1 MMQRPGSAAAM
12 PAGATSPSP
21 PLASPDGAGRPRPK
35 SSPSLGTPR
44 RTAGL
49 RTISASVANT
59 GGSSPRFGMGTAAAF
74 AAKPAALS
82 FGEPETDE
90 NEEHP
95 TQLQRSRSCATPQT
109 PSSSERRDMSSVRVL
124 VRVRPMSARERKAG
138 EARSLV
144 CDGDTV
150 SMGKRGFRFDN
161 VLGEH
166 STQDSMFGELADQ
179 VDGFL
184 SVRSPTDSG
193 HRLLQAR

>member
-1 MMQRPGSAAAM
+1 MMQWAGSAAAM
-12 PAGATSPSP
+12 PTGATSPSP
-21 PLASPDGAGRPRPK
+21 PLASPDGGLRPRPK

-59 GGSSPRFGMGTAAAF
+59 DGSSPRSGLGTSAAF

-82 FGEPETDE
+82 FGEPEMDE
-90 NEEHP
+90 NEEHSK
-95 TQLQRSRSCATPQT
+95 QLQRSRSCATPQT
-109 PSSSERRDMSSVRVL
+109 PRSSERRDMSSVRVL

-161 VLGEH
+161 VLGEY
-166 STQDSMFGELADQ
+166 STQDSVFRELADQ

-184 SVRSPTDSG
+184 SVRSRHGRSLT
-193 HRLLQAR
+193 LLLAR